1 MYPLF
6 PFRAFVLPL
15 QRVNVRTLNT
25 TSPFLTCFVLPLQE
39 FVGMYSNLD
48 VPPLSGHAGISP
60 TTQMGAI
67 LYKIIHRSRGRQD
80 AIDFVTIAI
89 PSLRSL
95 QVLPPHQNKDNATAL
110 SFFVGNGLETKQRQN
125 KKANRRVRFLG
136 WLG

>member
-1 MYPLF
+1 MFAPAQVQL
-6 PFRAFVLPL
+6 
-15 QRVNVRTLNT
+15 TLR
-25 TSPFLTCFVLPLQE
+25 FAL
-39 FVGMYSNLD
+39 
-48 VPPLSGHAGISP
+48 
-60 TTQMGAI
+60 
-67 LYKIIHRSRGRQD
+67 
-80 AIDFVTIAI
+80 AI